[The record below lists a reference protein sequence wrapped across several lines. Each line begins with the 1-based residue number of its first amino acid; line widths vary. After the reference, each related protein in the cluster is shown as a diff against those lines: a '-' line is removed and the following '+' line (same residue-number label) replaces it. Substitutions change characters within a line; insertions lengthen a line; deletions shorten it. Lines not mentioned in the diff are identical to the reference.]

1 MTSHTI
7 EVMLANTIEEL
18 EMAHCVMFTQ
28 FTMLRKVLE
37 DIAMVTD
44 TDRIDFLNGMND
56 LAYARSKLALMRRM
70 ADDVLKDVGEQVK

>member
-7 EVMLANTIEEL
+7 EAMLANTIEEL

-28 FTMLRKVLE
+28 FTMCRKVLE

-44 TDRIDFLNGMND
+44 TDRIDFLNGMTD